1 MWCHIPLDFQVL
13 VYQAPPQSACFLG
26 TFHNVLTCAYKTGPQ
41 WWTSWD
47 DPLWRSSRC
56 SLLIS
61 HKNFALEP
69 LKVYIKN
76 GNYCGQY
83 VCLLSQRTSSFPLNY
98 RRLMYWYPIRKLQK
112 SAKVCRTKRF
122 PHFNSQKNGR
132 RTKVWK
138 VRENTVK
145 VSEQPVILGS
155 PWSVKKLFFYANR
168 STSVRCSPVYTVYI
182 PLFCNGGSWKC
193 PTKSQRK
200 GSQS

>member
-1 MWCHIPLDFQVL
+1 MTKGRTVRVTLTYPTYHITLDFQVL
-13 VYQAPPQSACFLG
+13 VYQAPPQSARFLG

-61 HKNFALEP
+61 QKNFALEP

-83 VCLLSQRTSSFPLNY
+83 VCLLSQWTSSFPLNY

-122 PHFNSQKNGR
+122 PHFNSQKKRAQN
-132 RTKVWK
+132 
-138 VRENTVK
+138 
-145 VSEQPVILGS
+145 Q
-155 PWSVKKLFFYANR
+155 SVKSAWKHRESEWKTRDFRVTLIREKTLFLCQ
-168 STSVRCSPVYTVYI
+168 SQHIGSLQSSIYTTV
-182 PLFCNGGSWKC
+182 LQWG
-193 PTKSQRK
+193 
-200 GSQS
+200 